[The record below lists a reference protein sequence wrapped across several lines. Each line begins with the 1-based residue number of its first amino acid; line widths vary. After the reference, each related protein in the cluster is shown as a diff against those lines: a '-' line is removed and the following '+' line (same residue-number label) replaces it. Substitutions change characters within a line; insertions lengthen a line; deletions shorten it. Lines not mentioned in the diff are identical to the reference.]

1 MFDAVG
7 FKHFGGGQKGIFLV
21 LRYVFITVAA
31 YLLIF
36 QNPKGELAPIQG
48 VMIGAALASNVILSA
63 VSSRVLF
70 AWYVEAPVLIADTLW
85 VSWAI
90 HSTGAIGQEFFLLY
104 FFVLFLA
111 ATSNNLPMVIFGAVF
126 ISGADLWL
134 SSSGDILTTARL
146 LRIVFFFTVALFYG
160 EVLNQIRHERQRADR
175 GFAWAH
181 EIESKVNRR
190 TGALQRMYIDLLVAS
205 RVHAERT
212 AAACRDLRAR
222 LGTMHEDA
230 KHALSRDEDAKH
242 ALSRDGDDRQLA
254 LAALRDAA
262 ADLLH
267 VVGTLDGVAGAD
279 ATRAAPLAQ
288 PVRLEN
294 LIADAQRR
302 PRPALSA
309 QTTVQWRV
317 ERELPVLSTDP
328 LRLAMVLESLLDNA
342 VKYTPKGNVSVAVRD
357 LASRRQLELRVDDT
371 GIGLDERDLPKLF
384 HPFRQLEERGDPHGR
399 TGIGLALVE
408 RLVEQLGGELTVR
421 STLGRGTSV
430 VVRIPHVLPEP
441 ATSIA
446 DELAPEAPADDPSAR
461 GSGSA
466 DAPTPAGAAPTE
478 LPAAAGAGRAGV
490 RAA

>member
-1 MFDAVG
+1 MFDTVG
-7 FKHFGGGQKGIFLV
+7 FRHFGGGRKGVFVV

-36 QNPKGELAPIQG
+36 QNPKGELAPMQG
-48 VMIGAALASNVILSA
+48 VMIGVALASNVTLSA
-63 VSSRVLF
+63 VSSKLLF

-111 ATSNNLPMVIFGAVF
+111 ATSNSLPMVIFGAMF

-134 SSSGDILTTARL
+134 SSDGDIVTTARL

-175 GFAWAH
+175 GFAWAR
-181 EIESKVNRR
+181 EIEGKVNRR

-212 AAACRDLRAR
+212 AAACRELRAH
-222 LGTMHEDA
+222 LGAMHEDA
-230 KHALSRDEDAKH
+230 KHALDGGGRDLEGGQT
-242 ALSRDGDDRQLA
+242 RTLA
-254 LAALRDAA
+254 SLRDAA

-267 VVGTLDGVAGAD
+267 VVGSLDVVAVAD
-279 ATRAAPLAQ
+279 ATRAAPTAQ
-288 PVRLEN
+288 PVRIEN
-294 LIADAQRR
+294 LVADAQKRV
-302 PRPALSA
+302 RPALSS

-317 ERELPVLSTDP
+317 ERDLPVLSTDP
-328 LRLAMVLESLLDNA
+328 LRLAMILESLVDNA
-342 VKYTPKGNVSVAVRD
+342 VKYTPKGSVVVAVRE
-357 LASRRQLELRVDDT
+357 LASRQQVELRVDDT

-384 HPFRQLEERGDPHGR
+384 QPFRQLEERGDPHGR

-408 RLVEQLGGELTVR
+408 RLVEQLGGEVTVR

-430 VVRIPHVLPEP
+430 VVRVPSVLPEQGGMEA
-441 ATSIA
+441 ATVAEPLRPSA
-446 DELAPEAPADDPSAR
+446 ALAPAVAH
-461 GSGSA
+461 
-466 DAPTPAGAAPTE
+466 
-478 LPAAAGAGRAGV
+478 V
-490 RAA
+490 

>member
-1 MFDAVG
+1 MFDTVG
-7 FKHFGGGQKGIFLV
+7 FRHFGGGRKGVFVV

-36 QNPKGELAPIQG
+36 QNPKGELAPMQG
-48 VMIGAALASNVILSA
+48 VMIGVALASNVTLSA

-134 SSSGDILTTARL
+134 SSSGDIVTTARL

-205 RVHAERT
+205 RVHAERS
-212 AAACRDLRAR
+212 AAACRELRAR
-222 LGTMHEDA
+222 LGVMHEDA
-230 KHALSRDEDAKH
+230 KHALDGAGATDAAAH
-242 ALSRDGDDRQLA
+242 ALVS
-254 LAALRDAA
+254 LRDAA
-262 ADLLH
+262 SDLLH

-279 ATRAAPLAQ
+279 ATRSAPLAQ
-288 PVRLEN
+288 PVRIEN
-294 LIADAQRR
+294 LVAEAQRR
-302 PRPALSA
+302 TRPALSA
-309 QTTVQWRV
+309 QTALQWRV
-317 ERELPVLSTDP
+317 ERDLPVLSTDP
-328 LRLAMVLESLLDNA
+328 LRLAMILESLVDNA
-342 VKYTPKGNVSVAVRD
+342 VKYTPKGTVTVAVRE
-357 LASRRQLELRVDDT
+357 LASRQQLELRVDDT

-384 HPFRQLEERGDPHGR
+384 QPFRQLEELGDPHGR

-408 RLVEQLGGELTVR
+408 RLVEQLGGDVTVR

-430 VVRIPHVLPEP
+430 VVRVPRVLPEP
-441 ATSIA
+441 KPVAA
-446 DELAPEAPADDPSAR
+446 EEAPVEH
-461 GSGSA
+461 
-466 DAPTPAGAAPTE
+466 AAH
-478 LPAAAGAGRAGV
+478 PAAALAP
-490 RAA
+490 AAAHA

>member
-48 VMIGAALASNVILSA
+48 VMIGVALASNVVLSA
-63 VSSRVLF
+63 VSSRLLF

-181 EIESKVNRR
+181 EIEGKVNRR
-190 TGALQRMYIDLLVAS
+190 TGALQRMYIDLLVTS
-205 RVHAERT
+205 RVQAERT
-212 AAACRDLRAR
+212 AAACRELRAH

-230 KHALSRDEDAKH
+230 RHALATVAADGTAPRV
-242 ALSRDGDDRQLA
+242 ALSA
-254 LAALRDAA
+254 LSDAT

-279 ATRAAPLAQ
+279 ATRATAVAQ

-302 PRPALSA
+302 TYPALSA

-317 ERELPVLSTDP
+317 ERTLPVLSTDP
-328 LRLAMVLESLLDNA
+328 LRLAMILESLLDNA
-342 VKYTPKGNVSVAVRD
+342 VKYTPKGSVSVAVRD
-357 LASRRQLELRVDDT
+357 LASRRQVELRIDDT

-399 TGIGLALVE
+399 TGIGFALVE

-441 ATSIA
+441 ANGEPDA
-446 DELAPEAPADDPSAR
+446 AEERGDPAVAP
-461 GSGSA
+461 
-466 DAPTPAGAAPTE
+466 GAAGLATSM
-478 LPAAAGAGRAGV
+478 AAAAAVVQGGSDV